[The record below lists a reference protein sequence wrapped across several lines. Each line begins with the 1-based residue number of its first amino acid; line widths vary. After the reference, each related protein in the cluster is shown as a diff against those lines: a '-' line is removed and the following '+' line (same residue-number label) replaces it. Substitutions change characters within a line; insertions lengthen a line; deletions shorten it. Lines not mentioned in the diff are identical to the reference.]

1 MRKFEVL
8 LKEANDDLERGNL
21 NKAVSALYFAVRK
34 RLECILLI
42 LRYEVPRRDDKLAN
56 VLKYLGY
63 SEESK
68 IFIELYEL
76 RKKADYSEEVISSEE
91 AKKAL
96 EYSTRILKILEKLEE
111 RVK

>member
-63 SEESK
+63 SEESR
-68 IFIELYEL
+68 IFIKLYEL